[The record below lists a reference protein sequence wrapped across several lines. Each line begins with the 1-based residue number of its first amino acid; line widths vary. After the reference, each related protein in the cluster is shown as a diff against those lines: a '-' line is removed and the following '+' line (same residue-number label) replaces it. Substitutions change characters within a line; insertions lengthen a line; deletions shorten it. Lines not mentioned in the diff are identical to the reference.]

1 MFFLKFT
8 HFFVKF
14 CRDRRLRAFYKIF
27 KILASSLFSFP
38 CLSQILSSSPVLT
51 DKVCTRWPTRLDART
66 STTTRRTST
75 TTTTNTGWTSFPI
88 WQMTMD
94 TTLAGQKKAKLVMSA
109 IESYD
114 IVDGGCTQTNVAT
127 AGEQLWKRI
136 KSFHL
141 ISSTLMKRQMDMSNG
156 F

>member
-1 MFFLKFT
+1 
-8 HFFVKF
+8 
-14 CRDRRLRAFYKIF
+14 
-27 KILASSLFSFP
+27 
-38 CLSQILSSSPVLT
+38 
-51 DKVCTRWPTRLDART
+51 
-66 STTTRRTST
+66 
-75 TTTTNTGWTSFPI
+75 
-88 WQMTMD
+88 MD

-114 IVDGGCTQTNVAT
+114 IVDGGFTQTNVAT